1 MIKLLVTMGLTV
13 LTSST
18 FAANPVYLDCQFSEN
33 RLFKVTLNEDAGRAT
48 MDYGTGK
55 IATYAAKFSANDE
68 KFLDD
73 SLGGAATSIFTIDRT
88 SLKMIRFIPSIKS
101 NDAGQCKLVQA
112 PKNRKF

>member
-1 MIKLLVTMGLTV
+1 MRKLLALVCFAV
-13 LTSST
+13 LVPGA
-18 FAANPVYLDCQFSEN
+18 FASNPVYLDCQFSEN

-55 IATYAAKFSANDE
+55 ISTYAAKFSANDV
-68 KFLDD
+68 KFVDD

-88 SLKMIRFIPSIKS
+88 TLKMVRFLPSIKS
-101 NDAGQCKLVQA
+101 TDVGQCKLVQA